1 MRGSPIT
8 FHSGRIRQ
16 ITYDASQGQ
25 LEITWDNKT
34 VTAYRPVPQEIFLR
48 LSKAPNPATYFED
61 RIAEEYPKVEPA
73 KKQESNTAAKKLND
87 LFGG

>member
-1 MRGSPIT
+1 MDRKT
-8 FHSGRIRQ
+8 FTSGRIRE
-16 ITYDASQGQ
+16 ITFNTRERQ

-34 VTAYRPVPQEIFLR
+34 VTAYRPVPQEIFER

-61 RIAEEYPKVEPA
+61 RIAEEYSQVQPA
-73 KKQESNTAAKKLND
+73 KKGDTDTAAKKLND